1 MFVVVTGTDT
11 EVGKTFCGA
20 AFARALVRA
29 GKRVVAIKP
38 VESGCNDARGGPE
51 DGELLARATGQ
62 TQPERA
68 LTRLEIPV
76 APPLAAQM
84 EGVEL
89 SVAPWLEVIRAAHAG
104 ADVVLVEGAGGLL
117 SPLCWDTTIVD
128 LARELDAPALLVA
141 ADRLGT
147 LNHTMLTLEVLRARG
162 VDTLGVVLNTT
173 EPADPA
179 RAAADASLGT
189 NAQSLRRLRPDLP
202 ILEVPHHARWEDAV
216 GALAAAAAWVDPP
229 DDQDAPT

>member
-1 MFVVVTGTDT
+1 MFIVVTGTDT
-11 EVGKTFCGA
+11 EVGKTFAAA
-20 AFARALVRA
+20 AFARALVRS

-51 DGELLARATGQ
+51 DGEVLARATGQ
-62 TQPERA
+62 SLPARA

-89 SVAPWLEVIRAAHAG
+89 DPASWITVIRAAAQD

-117 SPLCWDTTIVD
+117 SPICWDVTILD
-128 LARELDAPALLVA
+128 IARELDARALLVA

-147 LNHTMLTLEVLRARG
+147 LNHTMLTLEVMRARG
-162 VDTLGVVLNTT
+162 VEALGVILN
-173 EPADPA
+173 
-179 RAAADASLGT
+179 AAERPEEAKTASDASTGT
-189 NAQSLRRLRPDLP
+189 NAQSLRRLRPGLP
-202 ILEVPHHARWEDAV
+202 ILEVPHYARWEDAV
-216 GALAAAAAWVDPP
+216 PALAAAASWLASP
-229 DDQDAPT
+229 DDEAPAP